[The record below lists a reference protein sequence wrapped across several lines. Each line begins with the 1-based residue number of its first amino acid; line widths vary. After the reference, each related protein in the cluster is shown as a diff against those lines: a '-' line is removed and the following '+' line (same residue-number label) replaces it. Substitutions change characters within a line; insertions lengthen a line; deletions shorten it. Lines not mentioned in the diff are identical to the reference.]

1 MFKFIKNKIRDYL
14 YTDDMRD
21 RYIKRSVG
29 DQEKSRVEKLIFDVD
44 GSSYK
49 IQIWTVYGLS
59 EPSPF
64 DTVID
69 SMKNESIQSGSSIL
83 VKDSN
88 KNTLVQITPYQNSTE
103 RQPNKQELTDI
114 HNDVII
120 SIEKMRDGLEDSKW
134 RYYDTTVRTFIKM
147 LVQTPVMCM
156 ASFFLGSVVSTTLAP
171 CSTVDQLIIVI
182 AAVIL
187 GFSGAVLVG
196 TKDLRNIDDAKRMY
210 LEH

>member
-1 MFKFIKNKIRDYL
+1 MLNYIKEKIRNCL
-14 YTDDMRD
+14 YTDKMRD
-21 RYIKRSVG
+21 RYIKKSVG
-29 DQEKSRVEKLIFDVD
+29 DQEKSKIEKLIFDVD

-88 KNTLVQITPYQNSTE
+88 KNTLVQITPFHHPE
-103 RQPNKQELTDI
+103 RQLNDQELTDM

-134 RYYDTTVRTFIKM
+134 KYYDTTVKAFIKM
-147 LVQTPVMCM
+147 LVRTPVMCLL
-156 ASFFLGSVVSTTLAP
+156 SFILGTVVSAALAP
-171 CSTVDQLIIVI
+171 YNDIDQVIIT
-182 AAVIL
+182 AATMIL
-187 GFSGAVLVG
+187 GLSVAVLIG
-196 TKDLRNIDDAKRMY
+196 SKDLRNIDDAKKMY

>member
-88 KNTLVQITPYQNSTE
+88 KNTLVQITPYQNHAECQPSE
-103 RQPNKQELTDI
+103 RELTDM

-120 SIEKMRDGLEDSKW
+120 SIEKLRDGLEMSKW
-134 RYYDTTVRTFIKM
+134 KYYDTTVKAFVKM
-147 LVQTPVMCM
+147 LIRTPVMCM
-156 ASFFLGSVVSTTLAP
+156 ISFFLGSVVSTTLVP

-182 AAVIL
+182 APVIL

>member
-29 DQEKSRVEKLIFDVD
+29 DQEKSKVEKLIFDVD

-69 SMKNESIQSGSSIL
+69 SMKNESIRSGSSIL

-88 KNTLVQITPYQNSTE
+88 KNTLVQITPYQNHAECQPSE
-103 RQPNKQELTDI
+103 RELTDI

-120 SIEKMRDGLEDSKW
+120 SIEKLRDGLEMSKW
-134 RYYDTTVRTFIKM
+134 KYYDTTVKAFVKM
-147 LVQTPVMCM
+147 LIRTPVMCM
-156 ASFFLGSVVSTTLAP
+156 ISFFLGSVVSTALAP

>member
-44 GSSYK
+44 GSSYN

-88 KNTLVQITPYQNSTE
+88 KNTLVQITPYQNHAECQPSE
-103 RQPNKQELTDI
+103 RELSDI

-120 SIEKMRDGLEDSKW
+120 SIEKLRDGLEMSKW
-134 RYYDTTVRTFIKM
+134 RYYDTTVKAFVKM
-147 LVQTPVMCM
+147 LIRTPVMCM
-156 ASFFLGSVVSTTLAP
+156 LSFFLGSVVSTTLAP

-182 AAVIL
+182 TAVIL
-187 GFSGAVLVG
+187 GLSGAVLVG

>member
-156 ASFFLGSVVSTTLAP
+156 LSFFLGSVVSTTLAP

-187 GFSGAVLVG
+187 GLSGAVLVG
-196 TKDLRNIDDAKRMY
+196 TKDLRNIDDAKKMY

>member
-59 EPSPF
+59 EQSPF

-88 KNTLVQITPYQNSTE
+88 KNTLVQITPYQNHAECQPSE
-103 RQPNKQELTDI
+103 RELTDM

-120 SIEKMRDGLEDSKW
+120 SIEKLRDGLEMSKW
-134 RYYDTTVRTFIKM
+134 RYYDTTVKAFVKM
-147 LVQTPVMCM
+147 LIRTPVMCM
-156 ASFFLGSVVSTTLAP
+156 ISFFLGSVVSTTLAP

-187 GFSGAVLVG
+187 GLSGAVLVG